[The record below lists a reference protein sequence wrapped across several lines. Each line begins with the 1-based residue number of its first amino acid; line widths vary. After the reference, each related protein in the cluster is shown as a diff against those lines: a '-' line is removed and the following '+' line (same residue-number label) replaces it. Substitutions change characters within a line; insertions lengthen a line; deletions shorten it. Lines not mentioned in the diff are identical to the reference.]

1 MGRLEKVEQIVVGG
15 VCMVCGTCW
24 ERRRE
29 KGGVVFG
36 LNQLVDDYNYR
47 VGWKLRVE

>member
-1 MGRLEKVEQIVVGG
+1 MYG
-15 VCMVCGTCW
+15 VRDLLGTG
-24 ERRRE
+24 RE

-36 LNQLVDDYNYR
+36 LNQLVDDYNHR